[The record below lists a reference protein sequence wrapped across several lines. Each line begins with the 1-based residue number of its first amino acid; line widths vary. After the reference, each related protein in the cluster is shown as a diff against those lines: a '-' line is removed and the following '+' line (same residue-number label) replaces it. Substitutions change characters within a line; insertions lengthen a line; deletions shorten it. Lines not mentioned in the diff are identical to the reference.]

1 MMRKEKGTGVE
12 NFVAMIKDIG
22 YNEDL
27 VALRGEVTKELPLEI
42 YLSQHDLT
50 VSGDGV
56 VVNPELLEHEEDAQ
70 ITLDGQLRQATLFRP
85 NQLTVG
91 TDVMVLFDV
100 KQGTSY
106 VHCRLVSLVD

>member
-22 YNEDL
+22 HNEDL

>member
-1 MMRKEKGTGVE
+1 MLRKEKGTGVE
-12 NFVAMIKDIG
+12 RLIDMIKDIG
-22 YNEDL
+22 HNEDL
-27 VALRGEVTKELPLEI
+27 VAVTGEVTKELPLEI
-42 YLSQHDLT
+42 YLSRYDLT

-56 VVNPELLEHEEDAQ
+56 AVNPELLEHEEDAQ